1 MARLIAYTDVD
12 FSASM
17 DFGQVSVATSNL
29 IRLVNGPV
37 THNFYGDGFTY
48 DAYGI
53 TGGTVTG
60 YDMYLGNTK
69 LLELTQGS
77 FDAIT
82 IAYYISSK
90 NTQGLYRYVFSQ
102 DDDMMASRSNDVL
115 LGYGGNDSI
124 DAGAGNDVLDGG
136 AGNDL
141 LLGGAGIDTAHYSG
155 LRHQYSIER
164 QGNAWQ
170 VRDTVTNRDGTD
182 TLIGVERLQFA
193 DARIALDID
202 GNAGKVY
209 RLYQAAF
216 NRTPDKPGLAYWIA
230 QADAGMP
237 FADIATFFVNGLEF
251 RNKYGQLDNHQFVD
265 RLYQN
270 ILGRNGEPA
279 GVAYWNWQLDDGH
292 QNRAQVLYGFSE
304 SIENQAKVIGSIQY
318 GIDYTV

>member
-1 MARLIAYTDVD
+1 MARLIAYTDID
-12 FSASM
+12 FTQGMYFGKVNVAS
-17 DFGQVSVATSNL
+17 SNL
-29 IRLVNGPV
+29 IRLVGGQF
-37 THNFYGDGFTY
+37 TQNFYGYGFTY

-60 YDMYLGNTK
+60 YDEYLGNFK

-82 IAYYISSK
+82 IAYYISSD
-90 NTQGLYRYVFSQ
+90 NVQGLYRYVFSQ
-102 DDDMMASRSNDVL
+102 DDEMIASSGNDVL

-136 AGNDL
+136 AGDDVL
-141 LLGGAGIDTAHYSG
+141 QGGAGIDTARYSG
-155 LRHQYSIER
+155 LRQQYSIVR
-164 QGNAWQ
+164 QGDAWQ

-182 TLIGVERLQFA
+182 SLIGVERLQFA
-193 DARIALDID
+193 NARIALDID

-237 FADIATFFVNGLEF
+237 FADIATYFVNGLEF
-251 RNKYGQLDNHQFVD
+251 RNKYGHLDNHQFVD

-292 QNRAQVLYGFSE
+292 QNQAQVLYGFSE
-304 SIENQAKVIGSIQY
+304 SVENQAKVIGSIQY